1 MAMLCASI
9 DRGKVAEVDAWSA
22 KLGRP
27 YRFQRLIDQI
37 DFDPDELMLHV
48 DRILDAHDALAEAL
62 PALDAATET
71 SGTWTGAAA
80 APMQENAECQRSF
93 WGHVLDFLLWL
104 AENLVQLLDYLVDA
118 LRIVVAWITFV
129 LGALATIIAAVIF
142 IAAIIG
148 GGPIGVA
155 FDAVAAVGWLG
166 TMGTIAALG
175 AVVSLILWAL
185 GKLFDWLEVV
195 IRDARSKI
203 CGKGLPSLPDWDPT
217 GWEPPGWPV

>member
-1 MAMLCASI
+1 
-9 DRGKVAEVDAWSA
+9 
-22 KLGRP
+22 
-27 YRFQRLIDQI
+27 
-37 DFDPDELMLHV
+37 
-48 DRILDAHDALAEAL
+48 
-62 PALDAATET
+62 
-71 SGTWTGAAA
+71 
-80 APMQENAECQRSF
+80 MQENAECQRSF
-93 WGHVLDFLLWL
+93 WDHVLDFLLWL